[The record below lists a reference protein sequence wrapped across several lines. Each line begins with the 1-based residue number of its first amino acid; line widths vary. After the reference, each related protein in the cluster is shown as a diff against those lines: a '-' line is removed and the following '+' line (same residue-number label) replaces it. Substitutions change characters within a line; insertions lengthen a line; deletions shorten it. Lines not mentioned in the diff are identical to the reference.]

1 MNPYGAA
8 RYPCDEERQ
17 AWPLPEP
24 SPWHPLDELFPR
36 FYADRVAI
44 GAAAG
49 AFCAYQLY
57 PAEMND
63 WEVRHLGAGVTI
75 GLLVWVTVAFPFAWL
90 GDRIDPSPK
99 GEKGWRRS
107 DTVMTGSRSY

>member
-1 MNPYGAA
+1 MANA
-8 RYPCDEERQ
+8 RRTV
-17 AWPLPEP
+17 ATIVTLTG
-24 SPWHPLDELFPR
+24 
-36 FYADRVAI
+36 VAI
-44 GAAAG
+44 GAAVG

-75 GLLVWVTVAFPFAWL
+75 GLLVWVIVAFPFAWL

-99 GEKGWRRS
+99 GGQE
-107 DTVMTGSRSY
+107 

>member
-1 MNPYGAA
+1 VAA
-8 RYPCDEERQ
+8 AGTIAMASARKTV
-17 AWPLPEP
+17 ATIVALTG
-24 SPWHPLDELFPR
+24 
-36 FYADRVAI
+36 VAI

-75 GLLVWVTVAFPFAWL
+75 GLLVWFIVAI
-90 GDRIDPSPK
+90 RSP
-99 GEKGWRRS
+99 GSATASILPVLTNPHPRRVFDAGWADEVRRMVAQFRA
-107 DTVMTGSRSY
+107 TW